1 MYNSLIRMYVVLD
14 NDNDNHIS
22 NQRNTDQE
30 SDDEVIEE
38 IMQDGLRRAKMA
50 RERLEREEFLQVYYM
65 HVLHEYNI
73 ILMLILHVAS

>member
-1 MYNSLIRMYVVLD
+1 MYVVLD

-38 IMQDGLRRAKMA
+38 IMQDGLRHAEMA
-50 RERLEREEFLQVYYM
+50 RERLEREEFLQVCMYYM
-65 HVLHEYNI
+65 SI
-73 ILMLILHVAS
+73 ILF

>member
-1 MYNSLIRMYVVLD
+1 MYVVLD

-38 IMQDGLRRAKMA
+38 IMQDGLRHAKWQ
-50 RERLEREEFLQVYYM
+50 ERGLNGKNFYKYIYACTIYM
-65 HVLHEYNI
+65 SI
-73 ILMLILHVAS
+73 ILF